1 VKQRGGT
8 HVQQAQN
15 KRDGQRGGKRTPRG
29 IQHEPGSTDNVKTS
43 CACSYASVFLRFVA
57 RLILRARRAISAGVR
72 IFSSTIPVRNC
83 STDPDQRPVLAGP
96 DS

>member
-1 VKQRGGT
+1 
-8 HVQQAQN
+8 
-15 KRDGQRGGKRTPRG
+15 
-29 IQHEPGSTDNVKTS
+29 
-43 CACSYASVFLRFVA
+43 LRFVA

-83 STDPDQRPVLAGP
+83 STDPDQPPVLAGP